1 MNYKDTLNLPKTKFP
16 MKANLPQREP
26 QILKRWDE
34 MDIYKLTREHSS
46 GREKYVLHDGPPY
59 ANGHIHMGTALN
71 KILKDVIVR
80 SRQMMGYDSIYV
92 PGWDCHGLPI
102 EHNVDLKLGSK
113 KEKMT
118 QGDVRRVCRKY
129 AENFI
134 DIQRKEFM
142 RLGGVGDWFDPYL
155 TMAFPYESI
164 IARELTRF
172 WFNGSV
178 YRSKKPI
185 YWCIS
190 CKTALAEAEVEYDDH
205 KSPSIYVAFPVID
218 DMSQKYPALAGL
230 EVNLVIWTTTPWT
243 IPANLAVAAH
253 PDFDYVAVKHGG
265 KAYIMAE
272 RLAPLCMDTFGLEGW
287 EKVCDIDPKDIEGI
301 KAKHPLY
308 DRESVG
314 VLADYVTL
322 EAGTGLVH
330 TAPGHGREDYETG
343 LKYGLDIYSPL
354 NDDGQFLKDV
364 GHFAGQTV
372 WEANPNVIA
381 KLDEAGA
388 LLATEEIEHSYPH
401 CWRCKEPVIFRATS
415 QWFISMEHNDLRKNT
430 LDAIKNK
437 VSFVPKWGRER
448 IYGMI
453 ENRPDWCISRQRAW
467 GVPITIFMCQDCG
480 EPVLTREMAESVLA
494 IFHDEGADAWFD
506 RTVQELVPEGSVCT
520 HCGSANL
527 TKGTDILDVWFDSGC
542 SQAAVLEPRPEL
554 TWPADMYLEGSD
566 QHRGWFHSSILC
578 AMGTRGNP
586 PYRSV
591 LTHGFVVDGEGRKMS
606 KSRGNVVSPM
616 DIIKK
621 SGAEILR
628 LWMAAEDYTDDIRFS
643 DEILKQLGDAY
654 RRIRNTMRF
663 MLGVLADFDP
673 KTDAVKP
680 EQMEELERLMLH
692 KLQVLTAKVNKA
704 YEEFSFHT
712 VYHALHNYC
721 SVDLSGFYL
730 DISKDRL
737 YTGAKNG
744 LGRRAAQT
752 VIHRTLDSMVRLMAP
767 ILAFTSEEIWDYMED
782 AKAELPSVHMAV
794 FPQTDESLLDPALAE
809 RWEQLANLRNEVN
822 KALDIARKDKVV
834 GNSLE
839 ASLELSPP
847 DGLQEFMQT
856 HQAEL
861 AAITMVS
868 ELTLV
873 DEPGGDAFV
882 SEAIEGLKV
891 VIKPTSFAKCPRCW
905 KHRAEVGPDHEVCA
919 DCQAALDAL
928 DAQA

>member
-1 MNYKDTLNLPKTKFP
+1 MNYKDTLNLPKTAFP

-26 QILKRWDE
+26 QMLERWEE
-34 MDIYKLTREHSS
+34 MDIFKLTREHSA
-46 GREKYVLHDGPPY
+46 GRKKYVLHDGPPY
-59 ANGHIHMGTALN
+59 ANGHIHTGTALN
-71 KILKDVIVR
+71 KILKDFIVR
-80 SRQMMGYDSIYV
+80 SRQMMGLDSIYV

-113 KEKMT
+113 KASMT

-142 RLGGVGDWFDPYL
+142 RLGGIGDWFDPYL

-185 YWCIS
+185 YWCLS

-218 DMSQKYPALAGL
+218 DMTAKYPDLAGL

-253 PDFDYVAVKHGG
+253 PDFDYVALKHGDN
-265 KAYIMAE
+265 AYIMAE
-272 RLAPLCMDTFGLEGW
+272 RLAPICMETFGFTGW
-287 EKVCDIDPKDIEGI
+287 EKVCDIDPKDIEGL

-343 LKYGLDIYSPL
+343 LKYGLDILSPL
-354 NDDGQFLKDV
+354 NDNGEFLKDV
-364 GHFAGQTV
+364 GYFAGQNV
-372 WEANPNVIA
+372 WEANPNVVA
-381 KLDEAGA
+381 KLDEVGA

-415 QWFISMEHNDLRKNT
+415 QWFISMQENDLRKNT

-437 VSFVPKWGRER
+437 VQFVPKWGKDR

-480 EPVLTREMAESVLA
+480 EPVLTHEMAESVLD
-494 IFHDEGADAWFD
+494 IFNKEGADAWFD
-506 RTVQELVPEGSVCT
+506 REVHELVPEGSICT
-520 HCGSANL
+520 HCGSPNL
-527 TKGTDILDVWFDSGC
+527 TKGSDILDVWFDSGC
-542 SQAAVLEPRPEL
+542 SHAAVLEPREEL

-578 AMGTRGNP
+578 AMGTRGTP
-586 PYRSV
+586 PYKSV

-616 DIIKK
+616 DVIKK
-621 SGAEILR
+621 TGAEILR
-628 LWMAAEDYTDDIRFS
+628 LWVAAEDYTDDIRFS

-680 EQMEELERLMLH
+680 SDMGELERLMLH
-692 KLQVLTAKVNKA
+692 KLQVLTAKVNTS

-712 VYHALHNYC
+712 VYHSLYNFC

-730 DISKDRL
+730 DVSKDRL

-744 LGRRAAQT
+744 LDRRAAQT
-752 VIHRTLDSMVRLMAP
+752 VIHNILSSMVRLMAP
-767 ILAFTSEEIWDYMED
+767 ILSFTAEEIWDYMED

-794 FPQTDESLLDPALAE
+794 FPQADESLLDAELAS
-809 RWEQLANLRNEVN
+809 RWEKLASMRNEVN
-822 KALDIARKDKVV
+822 KAMDVARKDKVV

-839 ASLELSPP
+839 ASLELSVPE
-847 DGLQEFMQT
+847 DLKEFARD

-873 DEPGGDAFV
+873 DDPGGDAFA
-882 SEAIEGLKV
+882 SESIEGLKV
-891 VIKPTSFAKCPRCW
+891 LIKPTSFAKCPRCW
-905 KHRAEVGPDHEVCA
+905 KHRPEVGPDNEVCA
-919 DCQAALDAL
+919 DCQKALDSLA
-928 DAQA
+928 